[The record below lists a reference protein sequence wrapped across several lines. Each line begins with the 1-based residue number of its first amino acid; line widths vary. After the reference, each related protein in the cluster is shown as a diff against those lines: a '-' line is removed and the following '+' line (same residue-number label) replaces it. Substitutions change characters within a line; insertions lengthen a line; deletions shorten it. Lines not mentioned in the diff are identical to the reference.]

1 MLKTVQNLDP
11 KKATQQR
18 DIPFS
23 IVQENKFL
31 SQMFNFYIDNNAF
44 SKGPN

>member
-18 DIPFS
+18 
-23 IVQENKFL
+23 ENKFL